1 MEKNFNL
8 NEKINFLYNSCY
20 DNMDL
25 GYSQISKLRENIFD
39 NIQQGGGNGI
49 NEESYKITLKQD
61 PYLRKEIINQVA
73 NGKFKILKNDLNELV
88 VKRYSDNLPLSI
100 YINEI
105 KSKSSGNNHD
115 NDAKISHLL
124 SSLVTKSKTKHILM
138 PVLSLDLKYD
148 DLFSMFKNDS
158 NSEIL
163 SNISSNYGKNSRFNV
178 SLKENF
184 FKSNFMKDFLESESK
199 KNKEINYSNIN
210 KRLLFQVIHT
220 LGVINE
226 NYPSFSHNNL
236 NLKNLVIYKKG
247 KSESNGSKYKFK
259 NLKFKIPDNN
269 FDIKISNFN
278 KSDINSDNS
287 KTVFNDLEKFIDSF
301 LEYSINGKNKWK
313 LDNDTKKF
321 ISDVKSKLS
330 KENKIKS
337 HGSNIMKIDNLLE
350 DEYFNEFLVGKKNSK
365 SKSNTSNKNK
375 SVYSLNG
382 TSLNVTL
389 DSESKKMFGSIGEYN
404 DDQLEIMDNLNKKN
418 KLSNQ
423 KGGSSD
429 SIEQDIHE
437 SMDSYDESSNET
449 SNKYEQQGGYD
460 RNQVPFRRDKNS
472 PFLSNSERDTIKRR
486 AEDNPPPQPK
496 GPEVI
501 AEAKVYDTP
510 QKSQVVLPQV
520 YPPGHV
526 PVPNPY
532 YPYPNFQHAYGWQP
546 NQIPVQKYYN
556 ISMSSPL
563 GNHSTINRIYE
574 DMLPVDPFLFTM
586 KTLRERRELLRFFRN
601 QILQHG
607 DGEEISISPGPKKT
621 LLSYV
626 RLLELNPYTN
636 FKNPYHGLAMGFM
649 LYNAAY
655 PLKYE
660 QDKNHLAIVKNPI
673 GMNIRMYE
681 LSVGACRALRVEKNI
696 SPDDFEVLR
705 EIKYYEYVRERILKN
720 KVSPNFIKIF
730 LYTID
735 STSRIDYHQINS
747 LKYRT
752 FTKDNLEKEMDNIKL
767 LNDAHDLNKSQVTS
781 FPNGIIKWKNY
792 AVDPNQKVD
801 LNESKATSLVAVTEA
816 PNNNLIKWGS
826 PLYQSYG
833 AVQTQVETG
842 YHSNAVW
849 RSIIFQMVYACAV
862 LQEHDILFANFSLE
876 NNFFVKDLFVDPSKK
891 DHWIYEVGKHRF
903 YVPNYGY
910 LLTVDS
916 SFVDLF
922 SGTEETIKN
931 LNAKNNRKFKINS
944 KLFSKNS
951 NHGAYT
957 REEMH
962 INAFRNLIDPDEFN
976 NGLKK
981 MGGKPPDAEIINLL
995 DRMYKWY
1002 NSSSPRNPR
1011 TERIREYLKEFFPEF
1026 LHNRIGTKLTRDEF
1040 SLLPNFPDNK
1050 FYEGELLAYQER
1062 YGEWK
1067 WAVFLNDQPNDKK
1080 LIRIGVNQ
1088 NPIEVFSSDL
1098 YKYPT
1103 NEIVR
1108 QDVKDGVLLDPEHTL
1123 EVYNLDN

>member
-20 DNMDL
+20 DNMDI
-25 GYSQISKLRENIFD
+25 GYSQIDKLRENEF
-39 NIQQGGGNGI
+39 NRIQKGGGNNL
-49 NEESYKITLKQD
+49 NEDEYKITLKQD
-61 PYLRKEIINQVA
+61 PYLRKDIIKQVS
-73 NGKFKILKNDLNELV
+73 NGKFKILKNDVNSNELII
-88 VKRYSDNLPLSI
+88 KRYSDNLPLNI

-105 KSKSSGNNHD
+105 KSSEKNPKDSN

-124 SSLVTKSKTKHILM
+124 SPLVSNSKTKHIQL
-138 PVLSLDLKYD
+138 PILNLDLKYD
-148 DLFSMFKNDS
+148 DLMKIFGFNEKNTSDS
-158 NSEIL
+158 NKEIIT
-163 SNISSNYGKNSRFNV
+163 NISSNYGKNSRFNV

-184 FKSNFMKDFLESESK
+184 FKSNFLKDYLESNATHSEDETAKQS
-199 KNKEINYSNIN
+199 IN

-226 NYPSFSHNNL
+226 KYPTFSHNNL
-236 NLKNLVIYKKG
+236 KFKNVMIYKKS
-247 KSESNGSKYKFK
+247 KNESSNSKYKFK
-259 NLKFKIPDNN
+259 NLKFKIPNNN

-278 KSDINSDNS
+278 KSDIESNNS
-287 KTVFNDLEKFIDSF
+287 KTVYNDLENFVDSF
-301 LEYSINGKNKWK
+301 LEYSLNNKKKWN

-321 ISDVKSKLS
+321 LGNIKSRLSRLQSNQYKKDSNKSKGKNIL
-330 KENKIKS
+330 NIKS
-337 HGSNIMKIDNLLE
+337 LLE
-350 DEYFNEFLVGKKNSK
+350 DDYFKEFLVSSKKSSGSK
-365 SKSNTSNKNK
+365 KQNKVSGLQSKTDS
-375 SVYSLNG
+375 
-382 TSLNVTL
+382 SLNVTL
-389 DSESKKMFGSIGEYN
+389 DSESKKMFGSLGELD
-404 DDQLEIMDNLNKKN
+404 DDQLEKMNNK
-418 KLSNQ
+418 NQ
-423 KGGSSD
+423 TGGSYD
-429 SIEQDIHE
+429 SV
-437 SMDSYDESSNET
+437 DEI

-460 RNQVPFRRDKNS
+460 RNQVPFKRDKNS

-486 AEDNPPPQPK
+486 ADDNPPPQPK

-586 KTLRERRELLRFFRN
+586 KTLKERRELLRFFRN

-660 QDKNHLAIVKNPI
+660 QDKNHLAIIKNPI

-735 STSRIDYHQINS
+735 STSRIDYHQINT

-752 FTKDNLEKEMDNIKL
+752 FTRDNLEKEMENVKL
-767 LNDAHDLNKSQVTS
+767 INESHDLNKSQVTA
-781 FPNGIIKWKNY
+781 FPNTIMKWKNY
-792 AVDPNQKVD
+792 AVDPDKKVD
-801 LNESKATSLVAVTEA
+801 LSESKATSLVAVTEA

-849 RSIIFQMVYACAV
+849 RSIIFQLVYACAV
-862 LQEHDILFANFSLE
+862 LQEHDIHFENFTLE
-876 NNFFVKDLFVDPSKK
+876 NNFFIKDLFVDPSKK
-891 DHWIYEVGKHRF
+891 DHWKYEVGKYRF
-903 YVPNYGY
+903 YIPNYGY

-951 NHGAYT
+951 NHGAYS
-957 REEMH
+957 RKEMH

-995 DRMYKWY
+995 DRMYRWY

-1011 TERIREYLKEFFPEF
+1011 TETIREYLKEFFPEF

-1098 YKYPT
+1098 YKYPS
-1103 NEIVR
+1103 NEIIR